1 MKIKPQSLIDRFLE
15 LTKLDAPS
23 GKERPVADY
32 LLEFARARGL
42 ACKEDNAGKAGGT
55 LAGNIIITY
64 GDGGSTLFMA
74 HMDTARSTAAVC
86 PMLLD
91 DRITSDGKTV
101 LGVDNRVGITALL
114 SALDLLIAQKL
125 ESPGFTLVFT
135 ICEESSLAGSRHL
148 ILDPNIQQAYAFD
161 SSHRPGLFIIKA
173 PGAKEFKIEVQ
184 GRASH
189 SGIAPEAGINALKLA
204 AKAVSALP
212 LGRID
217 DNTTMNIGP
226 FHSHAATNVV
236 PPQVEMVGEIRSGN
250 NERAD
255 EIEEQVRQIFN
266 QTLKGSGASFGFQSE
281 WDFQP
286 YEISKDAPVRKHL
299 IKCITNLGIDAQAVS
314 SFGGSDANVLNAKGI
329 PTINLGIG
337 AQNPHSNEE
346 FVLYEDIL
354 NSTRIALE
362 LMLNAN

>member
-1 MKIKPQSLIDRFLE
+1 MKIDSQSLIDRFIE
-15 LTKLDAPS
+15 LAKLDAPS
-23 GKERPVADY
+23 GQERPVADY

-42 ACKEDNAGKAGGT
+42 ACQEDKAGETSGT
-55 LAGNIIITY
+55 QTGNVIITY
-64 GDGGSTLFMA
+64 GDGGSTLFMS
-74 HMDTARSTAAVC
+74 HMDTARSTGSVS
-86 PMLLD
+86 PVLLD

-125 ESPGFTLVFT
+125 ESPGFTIGFT

-148 ILDPNIQQAYAFD
+148 TPDPNIQQAYAFD

-204 AKAVSALP
+204 AKAVSSLP

-217 DNTTMNIGP
+217 SNTTMNIGP

-236 PPQVEMVGEIRSGN
+236 PPLVEMIGEIRSGN
-250 NERAD
+250 HEGAD
-255 EIEEQVRQIFN
+255 EMEDQVNQIFN
-266 QTLKGSGASFGFQSE
+266 QTLKGSGASFDFQSE

-299 IKCITNLGIDAQAVS
+299 IKCITNLGISAQAVD

-337 AQNPHSNEE
+337 AQNPHSNDE
-346 FVLYEDIL
+346 FILYEDLI

-362 LMLNAN
+362 LMLNEV

>member
-1 MKIKPQSLIDRFLE
+1 MKIDPQSLIDRFLD
-15 LTKLDAPS
+15 LAKLDAPS

-32 LLEFARARGL
+32 ILEFAQARGL
-42 ACKEDNAGKAGGT
+42 FCVEDDAGKANGT
-55 LAGNIIITY
+55 PTGNIIITY
-64 GDGGSTLFMA
+64 GNGGTTLFMS
-74 HMDTARSTAAVC
+74 HMDTARSTASVS
-86 PMLLD
+86 PVLLE

-101 LGVDNRVGITALL
+101 LGVDNRAGITALL
-114 SALDLLIAQKL
+114 SALDLLLGQMP
-125 ESPGFTLVFT
+125 ESPGFTIVFT
-135 ICEESSLAGSRHL
+135 ICEESSLAGSRNL
-148 ILDPNIQQAYAFD
+148 IPNQNIQQAYAFD

-204 AKAVSALP
+204 AKAVSTLP

-217 DNTTMNIGP
+217 SKTTMNIGP
-226 FHSHAATNVV
+226 FHSYAATNVV
-236 PPQVEMVGEIRSGN
+236 PPRVEMIGEIRSDN

-255 EIEEQVRQIFN
+255 EIENQMLQIFN
-266 QTLKGSGASFGFQSE
+266 QTLEGSGASFDFQSQ

-286 YEISKDAPVRKHL
+286 YEIGEDAPVRKHL
-299 IKCITNLGIDAQAVS
+299 VKCISNLGLQAQPSS

-337 AQNPHSNEE
+337 AQNPHSNDE
-346 FVLYEDIL
+346 FILYDDLI

-362 LMLNAN
+362 LMLNEV